1 MQLVPEKLHSSQV
14 ILPWMTN
21 MPGID
26 TLIGVPNTSSNTGS
40 TSMEGRVEGE
50 WDASTFKWKGCAKPQ
65 TGEVKLLSLKT
76 KFLNIESFC
85 TKSNRFIH
93 SAYLKETDSH

>member
-1 MQLVPEKLHSSQV
+1 
-14 ILPWMTN
+14 

-26 TLIGVPNTSSNTGS
+26 TLIDVPNTSSSTGS

-50 WDASTFKWKGCAKPQ
+50 WDASIFKWKWCAKPQ
-65 TGEVKLLSLKT
+65 IGEVKLLSLKT

-85 TKSNRFIH
+85 TKSIRFH